1 MSRRV
6 LRRSDWAWPSR
17 PVHLE
22 VLSEGEGPPLLFVHG
37 LGHGAWCFA
46 EAWLPAAATRG
57 YSANALSLRGHG
69 GSGGQN
75 ELGRTTIRDY
85 EHDVLQVVAQL
96 PEPPVLIGHSLGSL
110 VVQRVLQ
117 RYPARAGVLL
127 TPIPAVG
134 APATITGMI
143 RRKPGEMLRATAGAT
158 IRLTA
163 EDLFAELPAERA
175 RAYASRVG
183 RESRWAQYAMM
194 RPERVGPIDC
204 PLLVV
209 GAQADRLVA
218 AADVERCARSLG
230 AQLQW
235 VPGGHDVMLDGP
247 RLEVLDRVLSWVEG
261 IPHGL
266 PGARL
271 TEPLQLG

>member
-6 LRRSDWAWPSR
+6 LRRSDWAWPSQ

-22 VLSEGEGPPLLFVHG
+22 VLSEGQGPPLLLVHG
-37 LGHGAWCFA
+37 LGHGAWCW
-46 EAWLPAAATRG
+46 EAWLPAAAERG
-57 YSANALSLRGHG
+57 YSAYALSLRGHG
-69 GSGGQN
+69 GSGGQH

-85 EHDVLQVVAQL
+85 QHDVMQVVAQL
-96 PEPPVLIGHSLGSL
+96 PEPPVIIGHSLGAL

-134 APATITGMI
+134 APATVAGMV
-143 RRKPGEMLRATAGAT
+143 RRKPGEMLRATAGAS

-163 EDLFAELPAERA
+163 DDLFADLPADQA
-175 RAYASRVG
+175 RAYAGRVG

-194 RPERVGPIDC
+194 RPERVGPVDA
-204 PLLVV
+204 PVLVV
-209 GAQADRLVA
+209 GALQDRLVA
-218 AADVERCARSLG
+218 ATDVQRCARSLG
-230 AQLQW
+230 ADLRW

-247 RLEVLDRVLSWVEG
+247 RIEALELVLDWVAG
-261 IPHGL
+261 TPRGL
-266 PGARL
+266 PGAAL
-271 TEPLQLG
+271 TQPLQLG